1 MMSKRQLQQPTFKIN
16 SRITQAMLALTLA
29 LTVAVVPTPQAHA
42 QTYSVLYSFSGQTDG
57 AYPYGGVI
65 LDAAGNVYGTT
76 FQGGDLE
83 GCGLFKGCGVVYK
96 VDPSGKQTV
105 LHTFRGNADGRQPYF
120 GNLLL
125 DTAGNLFGTTVYGG
139 MKGNI
144 GMGTAFEVATTGRET
159 VLHRFIGGAKDG
171 QQPSQGLIQDANG
184 DFYGTTVAGGNGPYG
199 GYGTVYRMSKSG
211 KVAVLHSFIGNDGVE
226 PTGWLTQDSAGNFY
240 GTAITGGPTGAGTV
254 FKITK
259 TGKFTLLYTFKG
271 APDGFLP
278 QGALAVDKAGN
289 VYGATSEGGNANAC
303 PAFGCGVIFKISKNG
318 KDTILHTF
326 VGPDGAAPSGGV
338 LLDAAGNLYGTT
350 WAGGAHG
357 NGSIFKLDKTGKLTT
372 LYSFTGGTDGGLPFA
387 GLTADQAGNFYGTT
401 NLGGITKCESGCG
414 VVFKLTP

>member
-144 GMGTAFEVATTGRET
+144 GLGTAFEVATTGRET